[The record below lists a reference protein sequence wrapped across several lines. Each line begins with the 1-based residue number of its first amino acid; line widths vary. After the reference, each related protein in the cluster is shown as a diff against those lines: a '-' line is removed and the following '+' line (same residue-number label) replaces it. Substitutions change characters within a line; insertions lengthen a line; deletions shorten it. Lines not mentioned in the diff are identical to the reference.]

1 MYLCLIMK
9 FILYCLAFYFLYR
22 FITRFVIP
30 LVRVTRSANEQLRK
44 MQSRMNEM
52 EQQNTPPPSAA
63 KKTIVGDYIDY
74 EELK

>member
-1 MYLCLIMK
+1 MK
-9 FILYCLAFYFLYR
+9 VILYCLVFYFLYR

-44 MQSRMNEM
+44 MQDRMNEM
-52 EQQNTPPPSAA
+52 DQQRNSPPPPSA